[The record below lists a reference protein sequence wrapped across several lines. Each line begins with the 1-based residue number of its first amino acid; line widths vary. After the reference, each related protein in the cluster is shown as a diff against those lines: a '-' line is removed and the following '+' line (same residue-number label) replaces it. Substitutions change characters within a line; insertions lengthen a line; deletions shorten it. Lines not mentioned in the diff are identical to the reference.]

1 MGESKKMRTKPVDN
15 ISFGYKSILK
25 TNFIKGKLPSVKYG
39 FYGDKLNKKNVSIE
53 HLKPKSKGGKS
64 ALDNFVLASKEKNQ
78 LRGNQD
84 IRDFAKRENILNYL
98 YQFMGIKLPNFNGDK
113 YIADIISTLN
123 KLGIDLTKGV

>member
-1 MGESKKMRTKPVDN
+1 MRTKPVDN
-15 ISFGYKSILK
+15 VSFGYKSILK

-39 FYGDKLNKKNVSIE
+39 FYGDRLNNKNVSIE

-64 ALDNFVLASKEKNQ
+64 TLDNFVLASKEKNN
-78 LRGNQD
+78 LRGNKD
-84 IRDFAKRENILNYL
+84 IRNFAQREKILNYL

-113 YIADIISTLN
+113 YIADIIRTLN

>member
-1 MGESKKMRTKPVDN
+1 MRTKPVDN
-15 ISFGYKSILK
+15 VSFGYKSILK

-39 FYGDKLNKKNVSIE
+39 FYGDKLNNKNVSIE

-64 ALDNFVLASKEKNQ
+64 TLDNFVLASKEKNN
-78 LRGNQD
+78 LRGNKD
-84 IRDFAKRENILNYL
+84 IRNFAQRENILNYL

-113 YIADIISTLN
+113 YIADIIRTLN

>member
-1 MGESKKMRTKPVDN
+1 MQTKPVDN

-39 FYGDKLNKKNVSIE
+39 FYGDKLNNKNISIE

-64 ALDNFVLASKEKNQ
+64 VLDNFVLASKEKNQ

-84 IRDFAKRENILNYL
+84 IRDFAKRENVLNYL
-98 YQFMGIKLPNFNGDK
+98 YQFMGVKLPNFDGDK
-113 YIADIISTLN
+113 YITDIIRTL
-123 KLGIDLTKGV
+123 KTLGIDLTKGV

>member
-1 MGESKKMRTKPVDN
+1 MRTKPVDN
-15 ISFGYKSILK
+15 VSFGYKSILK

-39 FYGDKLNKKNVSIE
+39 FYGDRLNNKNVSIE

-64 ALDNFVLASKEKNQ
+64 TLDNFVLASKEKNN
-78 LRGNQD
+78 LRGNKD
-84 IRDFAKRENILNYL
+84 IRNFAQRENILNYL

-113 YIADIISTLN
+113 YIADIIRTLN

>member
-1 MGESKKMRTKPVDN
+1 MRTKPVDN

-39 FYGDKLNKKNVSIE
+39 FYGDKLNNKNVSIE

-64 ALDNFVLASKEKNQ
+64 TLDNFVLASKEKNN
-78 LRGNQD
+78 LRGNKD
-84 IRDFAKRENILNYL
+84 IRNFAQRENILNYL

-113 YIADIISTLN
+113 YIADIIRTLN
-123 KLGIDLTKGV
+123 KLGIDLTKGA